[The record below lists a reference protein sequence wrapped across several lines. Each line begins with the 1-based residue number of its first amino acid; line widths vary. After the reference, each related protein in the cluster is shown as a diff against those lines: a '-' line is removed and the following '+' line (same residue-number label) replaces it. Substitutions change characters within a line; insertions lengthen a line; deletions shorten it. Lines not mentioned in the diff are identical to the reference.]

1 MLIFSYFL
9 VPQTSGCSQ
18 RSAGTPRLCHHSRHL
33 QAKIR
38 PQGKQNMAGKSTIY
52 WREVS
57 IQVSRWEFQW
67 CLIAEGYIN
76 QAGIHMDDIDWN
88 SIYYYCSQ
96 PEIEGFWSGPL
107 NYTALWHGG
116 DVIRNDWGLSNYSYK
131 GKTRS
136 LDLIDIMSI
145 YLSACLSVYLSIYPS
160 ISCTFEQKTVVSG
173 FGPTW
178 LWSWQSLWHFMNYQD
193 LHGDF
198 HGFGRLPLPLSS
210 HGNHKWLVPDRWNPS

>member
-57 IQVSRWEFQW
+57 IQVSRWDFQW

-145 YLSACLSVYLSIYPS
+145 YLSACLSIYPS
-160 ISCTFEQKTVVSG
+160 IHLSPVRLNKKQWWVALVMAKSMAFHELPRSTWG
-173 FGPTW
+173 FPW
-178 LWSWQSLWHFMNYQD
+178 IW
-193 LHGDF
+193 
-198 HGFGRLPLPLSS
+198 
-210 HGNHKWLVPDRWNPS
+210 PSAIAPFIPWEPQMIGSRQVES